1 MKRIIFFIILVWV
14 SFPIFSSISK
24 ASLSQGEIADFY
36 YLKTIETISKYIDDK
51 HTTLWFL
58 YEYNDFL
65 NEKLSSEKD
74 VDNIFI
80 INELI
85 RINKENILK
94 QLNNITTNPENIKI
108 FTNYFASKSTE
119 YKKYTALITTK
130 WDINALDENW
140 DNMMAILLKNWTYE
154 DIDFALSRW
163 LKSTIINR
171 TWNIA
176 FYDFIKTGW
185 KFYPKTYIDKIL
197 AWRFDEAGTIDI
209 VKNVIKKW
217 FNLNLVD
224 LNRENIA
231 FYAVDLWD
239 PKIIDLIFNNKN
251 TNLNI
256 KNKDWLNPI
265 FYAISVNK
273 PISLIANLLKNQNF
287 DINATDWSWS
297 NLIQYVWWKDIA
309 LLQEVLK
316 RNIEINNQNKLG
328 ETEIITMMKS
338 EADTKSFLKKY
349 DLFKWYKKLDLS
361 IKDNNWNDALLT
373 SVSLT
378 WWLDLF
384 KAIIP
389 DYNNMETV
397 NNSGSTLLHIAT
409 EKGNIDLIK
418 ELLKNSINTNS
429 LDNEWNSAL
438 NIAAKNKS
446 NDIADLLLEN
456 WANVDNVNNAWENLL
471 YTAIKDDND
480 GLIDLAITNKANPNK
495 VVWEDK
501 TSIFLYAVKN
511 NKTEIIDKILKDKN
525 NIWLEINSSDKLWE
539 NALFY
544 AIGNKN
550 PELVKVL
557 LENWIDPNKA
567 NKSWITAIIYAASKA
582 DYNSFAYLLKYWAN
596 YSAIDKTGKNALIN
610 ACEQDEIN
618 IVKKLIDLWTDAKS
632 RKKCLDSLKPDSKIG
647 LELYKLL
654 K

>member
-14 SFPIFSSISK
+14 SFPIFSSISE

-85 RINKENILK
+85 RINKGNILK

-108 FTNYFASKSTE
+108 FTNYFASKASE
-119 YKKYTALITTK
+119 YKKFMTLISTK
-130 WDINALDENW
+130 SDINALDENW

-163 LKSTIINR
+163 LKSTIINK

-176 FYDFIKTGW
+176 FYDFIKTWW

-197 AWRFDEAGTIDI
+197 AWRFDEAWTIDI

-224 LNRENIA
+224 LNRQNIA
-231 FYAVDLWD
+231 FYTIDLWNQ
-239 PKIIDLIFNNKN
+239 KIIDLIFNDKN

-256 KNKDWLNPI
+256 KNKDWLNPV
-265 FYAISVNK
+265 FYAISINK
-273 PISLIANLLKNQNF
+273 PVSLIANLLKNQNF
-287 DINATDWSWS
+287 DINSTDANW
-297 NLIQYVWWKDIA
+297 NNIIQYVWWKDIA
-309 LLQEVLK
+309 LLEEVLK

-328 ETEIITMMKS
+328 ETEIISMIKS
-338 EADTKSFLKKY
+338 EIDTKSFLKKY
-349 DLFKWYKKLDLS
+349 DLLKWYKKLDLS
-361 IKDNNWNDALLT
+361 IKDNNWNDSLLS

-378 WWLDLF
+378 WWLDIF

-389 DYNNMETV
+389 DYNNIGTI
-397 NNSGSTLLHIAT
+397 NNSGSTLLQIAT
-409 EKGNIDLIK
+409 EKWNIDLVK
-418 ELLKNSINTNS
+418 ELLKYSPNVNI
-429 LDNEWNSAL
+429 LDNDWNSAL
-438 NIAAKNKS
+438 NIAAKIKS
-446 NDIADLLLEN
+446 KDIVDLLLEN
-456 WANVDNVNNAWENLL
+456 SADVDNTNNAWENLL
-471 YTAIKDDND
+471 YTAITDDND
-480 GLIDLAITNKANPNK
+480 ELIDLALTHKANPNK
-495 VVWEDK
+495 IVWEDK
-501 TSIFLYAVKN
+501 ISIFLYAAKN
-511 NKTEIIDKILKDKN
+511 NKTEVIDKILKARDN
-525 NIWLEINSSDKLWE
+525 LWLDINTSDKLWE

-544 AIGNKN
+544 AIDNKN
-550 PELVKVL
+550 PELVKIL

-567 NKSWITAIIYAASKA
+567 DKDWITPIIYASTKS
-582 DYNSFAYLLKYWAN
+582 DYNSFTYLLKYQAN
-596 YSAIDKTGKNALIN
+596 YLAVDKSAKNALIN

-618 IVKKLIDLWTDAKS
+618 IIKKLIDLWADDKS
-632 RKKCLDSLKPDSKIG
+632 RRKCLNTLKKDSKIG